1 MWIRSQNKS
10 FLIDAKAIDY
20 VPYLIKPVNFR
31 IYAWSSGMRDEDETL
46 LGVYDTEEQVIK
58 VLDMIQEH
66 VENTHFD
73 TLSCNYL
80 TGDGNVQVPFQ
91 TAKAVFQMPAISEVE
106 AMLSKEKEWTV
117 EEILKREG

>member
-1 MWIRSQNKS
+1 MWIRSQNKMI
-10 FLIDAKAIDY
+10 LVEAKIIKGIDTDLSNKGKRRYKIDVDTVTEDY
-20 VPYLIKPVNFR
+20 NIG
-31 IYAWSSGMRDEDETL
+31 IYE
-46 LGVYDTEEQVIK
+46 TEEQVIQ

-73 TLSCNYL
+73 SLSCNYL